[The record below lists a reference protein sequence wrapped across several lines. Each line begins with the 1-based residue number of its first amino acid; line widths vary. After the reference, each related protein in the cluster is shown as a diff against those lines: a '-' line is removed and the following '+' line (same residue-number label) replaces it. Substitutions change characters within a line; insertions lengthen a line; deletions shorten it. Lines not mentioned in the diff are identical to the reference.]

1 MNNLFF
7 KRLLLPVIFLILS
20 TGCCYSKSVTIL
32 NKSLIVNELSQGIS
46 ITSIEGYENWTFE
59 NCITTAFD
67 ENMYIQAG
75 NGTNPGSITTPTLA
89 PLNGNSRLTLDAIS
103 LQGNDTLVIQNE
115 KGTIIAKHFMETAN
129 VKTKLSP
136 TLFRNGNNLS
146 RLKFTCIG
154 QDNIQHPFIIANV
167 SLLYMDNNPDFIFY
181 ESFNNV
187 KGNGGNDDK
196 YAYNEFYEIDIPYV
210 NENRLEK
217 YPLLDYPENKV
228 QYIYAADKC
237 IFLGTKTSSIYNL
250 TNLPIN
256 KTVDCKLS
264 FWIAGETNIPT
275 QQSLSIS
282 IEDKTVTTLTDKD
295 IPDGNWKGLSVY
307 ISNMSLT
314 STITFQGG
322 NVFLDDV
329 MITEVTDTLDESK
342 ANNEELLSSYSGK
355 TMNLALKRTL
365 QKDIW
370 NTLCLPFEF
379 TNSSIE
385 GADIEIERL
394 KSVSDGVFHFEP
406 DAIVPAGEPFILKT
420 SQTIANPKFNA
431 VTISATTPGTAG
443 DAESGYYLKGI
454 FSPEALS
461 TDGSNIFLATDGN
474 LYKPAPSTNI
484 MNGLRAYM
492 VVPSTSR
499 ASRLMHDPYG
509 TTGIQQQPAT
519 TKRPTTFYNLWGQ
532 AMGSSLQQLPKG
544 IYIANGRKMLKK

>member
-1 MNNLFF
+1 
-7 KRLLLPVIFLILS
+7 
-20 TGCCYSKSVTIL
+20 
-32 NKSLIVNELSQGIS
+32 
-46 ITSIEGYENWTFE
+46 
-59 NCITTAFD
+59 
-67 ENMYIQAG
+67 
-75 NGTNPGSITTPTLA
+75 
-89 PLNGNSRLTLDAIS
+89 
-103 LQGNDTLVIQNE
+103 
-115 KGTIIAKHFMETAN
+115 
-129 VKTKLSP
+129 
-136 TLFRNGNNLS
+136 
-146 RLKFTCIG
+146 
-154 QDNIQHPFIIANV
+154 
-167 SLLYMDNNPDFIFY
+167 MDY
-181 ESFNNV
+181 FN
-187 KGNGGNDDK
+187 
-196 YAYNEFYEIDIPYV
+196 
-210 NENRLEK
+210 
-217 YPLLDYPENKV
+217 NKV
-228 QYIYAADKC
+228 QDIYDANKC
-237 IFLGTKTSSIYNL
+237 IYLYSNKKSKYQINL
-250 TNLPIN
+250 IPLKRNAL
-256 KTVDCKLS
+256 CKLS
-264 FWIAGETNIPT
+264 FWVAGSDLNE
-275 QQSLSIS
+275 
-282 IEDKTVTTLTDKD
+282 EYDKTSLKVTIDEEEYNKKSSIKKGEWSVIIIDK
-295 IPDGNWKGLSVY
+295 INLN
-307 ISNMSLT
+307 SN

-322 NVFLDDV
+322 YVFLDDV

-355 TMNLALKRTL
+355 TINLALKRTL

-385 GADIEIERL
+385 GANIEIERL

-406 DAIVPAGEPFILKT
+406 DATVPAGEPFILKT

-454 FSPEALS
+454 FSPTALS

-474 LYKPAPSTNI
+474 LYTPAPSTNK